1 MTAGRRGLID
11 RTLRRANVVGLAAL
25 SLFVAI
31 GLARRLP
38 EDAGLALAAA
48 ATALLGGLLID
59 RLDARFLLPSA
70 ALGTV
75 GVAALAGNHASYI
88 SWFAV
93 CVFAAWCVLGGRGW
107 EGLTYWAGSII
118 LFAAEWLIAKEPDPG
133 WAAWMAGTTF
143 TVCAAALVRHEIG
156 LVNQLRA
163 AEAGL
168 AERSRAEERNRIA
181 RDLHDVIAHSLT
193 VSLLHVTSARLA
205 VEYEPEDAA
214 ASLAEAE
221 RLGRQSLDEVRSI
234 VGLMGT
240 PEDDATAA
248 PVHGTGELTEL
259 VDGFRRAG
267 ADVTLTIDGDLG
279 RLPATTG
286 SVVYRILQEA
296 LTNAAKH
303 AAGRRT
309 VVHLATVRDRV
320 ELVVDTAGVPGTGT
334 TTVTG
339 VGRGTPGMRER
350 AAALGGHCTAGP
362 VDDGW
367 RVHAWLP
374 LGSAPEV
381 AAT

>member
-1 MTAGRRGLID
+1 MIGGRRGLID
-11 RTLRRANVVGLAAL
+11 GTLRRANVLGLVAL
-25 SLFVAI
+25 SLLVAI
-31 GLARRLP
+31 GLALQLP
-38 EDAGLALAAA
+38 ADPGLALAAA
-48 ATALLGGLLID
+48 ATALVGGLLID
-59 RLDARFLLPSA
+59 RLDARFLVPGA
-70 ALGTV
+70 VLGTV
-75 GVAALAGNHASYI
+75 GVAALADNRASYI

-107 EGLTYWAGSII
+107 EGLTYWAGSLV

-181 RDLHDVIAHSLT
+181 RDLHDVIAHTLT

-205 VEYEPEDAA
+205 VEHEPEDAA

-240 PEDDATAA
+240 PEDDGTAA
-248 PVHGTGELTEL
+248 PVHGVGEVTAL

-267 ADVTLTIDGDLG
+267 ADVTLTIDGDLE

-303 AAGRRT
+303 AAGHRT
-309 VVHLATVRDRV
+309 VVHLATAPERV
-320 ELVVDTAGVPGTGT
+320 ELVVDTAGAPGPITGA
-334 TTVTG
+334 
-339 VGRGTPGMRER
+339 GRGTPGMRER
-350 AAALGGHCTAGP
+350 AAALGGHCAAGP
-362 VDDGW
+362 RDDGW

-381 AAT
+381 TAT

>member
-1 MTAGRRGLID
+1 MTGGRRGVID
-11 RTLRRANVVGLAAL
+11 GTLRRANVLGLVAL
-25 SLFVAI
+25 SLLVAI

-38 EDAGLALAAA
+38 EDPGLALAAA
-48 ATALLGGLLID
+48 ATALVGGLLID

-70 ALGTV
+70 VLGTV
-75 GVAALAGNHASYI
+75 GVAALADNRASYI

-93 CVFAAWCVLGGRGW
+93 CVFAAWCVLGGHGW
-107 EGLTYWAGSII
+107 EGLTYWAGSLV
-118 LFAAEWLIAKEPDPG
+118 LFAAEWLMAKEPDPG

-181 RDLHDVIAHSLT
+181 RDLHDVIAHTLT

-205 VEYEPEDAA
+205 VEYEPDDAA

-248 PVHGTGELTEL
+248 PVHGVGELTAL

-267 ADVTLTIDGDLG
+267 ADVTLTIDGDLE

-303 AAGRRT
+303 AAGHRT
-309 VVHLATVRDRV
+309 VVRLATAPERV
-320 ELVVDTAGVPGTGT
+320 ELVVDTAGAPGTS
-334 TTVTG
+334 TG

-362 VDDGW
+362 RDDGW

>member
-1 MTAGRRGLID
+1 MGL
-11 RTLRRANVVGLAAL
+11 V
-25 SLFVAI
+25 
-31 GLARRLP
+31 RRLP
-38 EDAGLALAAA
+38 EDPGPALAAA
-48 ATALLGGLLID
+48 ATALVAGVLID
-59 RLDARFLLPSA
+59 RLDARFLLPGA
-70 ALGTV
+70 VLGTV
-75 GVAALAGNHASYI
+75 GVAALCDNRASYV

-93 CVFAAWCVLGGRGW
+93 CVFGAWCVLGGRGW
-107 EGLTYWAGSII
+107 EGVIYWACSLG
-118 LFAAEWLIAKEPDPG
+118 LFAAEWLTADEPDPG

-156 LVNQLRA
+156 LVSQLRE

-181 RDLHDVIAHSLT
+181 RDLHDVIAHTLT

-205 VEYEPEDAA
+205 VEHEPEDAA

-221 RLGRQSLDEVRSI
+221 RLGRQSLNEVRSI

-240 PEDDATAA
+240 PDADATAA
-248 PVHGTGELTEL
+248 PLHGVGELSEL

-267 ADVTLTIDGDLG
+267 ADVSLTTDGDLG

-303 AAGRRT
+303 AAGHRT
-309 VVHLATVRDRV
+309 VVRLAAARDRV
-320 ELVVDTAGVPGTGT
+320 ELVVDTAGSTDTGISG
-334 TTVTG
+334 G
-339 VGRGTPGMRER
+339 VGRGTSGMRER
-350 AAALGGHCTAGP
+350 AAALGGQCTAGP
-362 VDDGW
+362 CADGW

-374 LGSAPEV
+374 LGSATELP
-381 AAT
+381 AT

>member
-1 MTAGRRGLID
+1 MTVGRRGLVD
-11 RTLRRANVVGLAAL
+11 RALRSGNVLGLVAL

-38 EDAGLALAAA
+38 EDPGLALAAA
-48 ATALLGGLLID
+48 AMALIGGVLID
-59 RLDARFLLPSA
+59 RLDARFVLPGA
-70 ALGTV
+70 VLGTV
-75 GVAALAGNHASYI
+75 GVAALGDNHASYV

-107 EGLTYWAGSII
+107 EGLTYWAGSLV
-118 LFAAEWLIAKEPDPG
+118 LFAMEWLIANEPDPG

-156 LVNQLRA
+156 LVNQLRE

-168 AERSRAEERNRIA
+168 AERTRAEERNRIA
-181 RDLHDVIAHSLT
+181 RDLHDVIAHTLT

-205 VEYEPEDAA
+205 VEHEPEDAA

-221 RLGRQSLDEVRSI
+221 RLGRQSLNEVRSI

-240 PEDDATAA
+240 PADDATAA
-248 PVHGTGELTEL
+248 PVRGVGELTAL

-267 ADVTLTIDGDLG
+267 ADVTLTIDGELE

-303 AAGRRT
+303 AAGCRA
-309 VVHLATVRDRV
+309 VVRLAAAPEGV
-320 ELVVDTAGVPGTGT
+320 ELVVDTSGAPG
-334 TTVTG
+334 TVTG
-339 VGRGTPGMRER
+339 AGRGTPGMRER
-350 AAALGGHCTAGP
+350 AAALGGRCTAGP
-362 VDDGW
+362 CNEGW

>member
-1 MTAGRRGLID
+1 MTVGRRGLVD
-11 RTLRRANVVGLAAL
+11 RALRSGNVLGLVAL

-38 EDAGLALAAA
+38 EDPGLALAAA
-48 ATALLGGLLID
+48 AMALIGGVLID
-59 RLDARFLLPSA
+59 RLDARFVLPGA
-70 ALGTV
+70 VLGTV
-75 GVAALAGNHASYI
+75 GVAALGDNHASYV

-107 EGLTYWAGSII
+107 EGLTYWAGSLV
-118 LFAAEWLIAKEPDPG
+118 LFATEWLIANEPDPG

-156 LVNQLRA
+156 LVNQLRE

-168 AERSRAEERNRIA
+168 AERTRAEERNRIA
-181 RDLHDVIAHSLT
+181 RDLHDVIAHTLT

-248 PVHGTGELTEL
+248 PVHGAGELTEL
-259 VDGFRRAG
+259 IDGFRRAG

-303 AAGRRT
+303 AAGHRA
-309 VVHLATVRDRV
+309 VVRLATAPEGV
-320 ELVVDTAGVPGTGT
+320 ELVVDTAGVPGT
-334 TTVTG
+334 VTG
-339 VGRGTPGMRER
+339 AGRGTPGMRER

-362 VDDGW
+362 CDEGW
-367 RVHAWLP
+367 RVRAWLP